1 MSYLLVAIVCLLTS
15 LGQLCQKQAA
25 ECWRQLPL
33 AQRQRVT
40 LGWLLLAVLL
50 LGIGL
55 LLWLIVL
62 QHIPLGVA
70 YPLLSIN
77 FVLVTLLAHY
87 GFGERVDRH
96 HWWGIAL
103 IVTGI
108 YLMQEG

>member
-25 ECWRQLPL
+25 ECWRRLPPDR
-33 AQRQRVT
+33 RQRVT
-40 LGWLLLAVLL
+40 LGWLMLAVVL
-50 LGIGL
+50 LGVGL
-55 LLWLIVL
+55 LLWLVVL

-87 GFGERVDRH
+87 WFGERVDKH

-108 YLMQEG
+108 YLMQGG

>member
-15 LGQLCQKQAA
+15 LGQLCQKRAA
-25 ECWRQLPL
+25 ECWRRLP
-33 AQRQRVT
+33 ADRRRCVT
-40 LGWLLLAVLL
+40 LGWLMLAALL

-55 LLWLIVL
+55 LLWLVVL

-87 GFGERVDRH
+87 GFSERVDKY

-108 YLMQEG
+108 YLMQGG